1 MLIRELL
8 AKSGLP
14 PIKTIRPD
22 STLFDLSGQLRKH
35 DIGALLVVDGQ
46 NRMIGVVSERDVV
59 RAITIYDDGV
69 VGTPVADIMTR
80 SVITCAP
87 GDDVVD
93 TLELMNATHIRH
105 MPVLDQGKPLAM
117 ISIREFDRVC
127 RHLQIQSRTDEL
139 TGLANRRYFLETLK
153 TELARS
159 RRYHTPLSLAILD
172 IDHFKHINDTFGH
185 DTGDRV
191 LCDLGKLL
199 VRELRTFDGIG
210 RLGGEE
216 FAILFPNTSAENAKL
231 ACERVIAAIRMR
243 EVVTDEGGTR
253 YTASFGLTDVSA
265 DMTDG
270 QAFLKAADKLLYQAK
285 GEGRNR
291 VVTRSQSPSSNPGAR
306 FPVQNANPASCE
318 PDDRAPYTAT

>member
-8 AKSGLP
+8 AKSELP
-14 PIKTIRPD
+14 PVKTVRPD
-22 STLFDLSGQLRKH
+22 STIYDLSGQLRKH
-35 DIGALLVVDGQ
+35 DIGALLVVDEH
-46 NRMIGVVSERDVV
+46 NTMLGVVSERDIV
-59 RAITIYDDGV
+59 RAITEYDDRV

-80 SVITCAP
+80 SVITCVP

-93 TLELMNATHIRH
+93 TLELMNSRHIRH

-139 TGLANRRYFLETLK
+139 TGLANRRYFLETLE

-172 IDHFKHINDTFGH
+172 IDHFKHINDNFGH
-185 DTGDRV
+185 DAGDRV

-216 FAILFPNTSAENAKL
+216 FAILFPNTTAANAKL

-243 EVVTDEGGTR
+243 EVVTEEGSTR
-253 YTASFGLTDVSA
+253 YTASFGLTDAGA
-265 DMTDG
+265 DTTDG

-291 VVTRSQSPSSNPGAR
+291 VVSRPQAPSSGPGAGY
-306 FPVQNANPASCE
+306 PIQNANPATCE
-318 PDDRAPYTAT
+318 PEEVAAYTAT

>member
-8 AKSGLP
+8 ARSELP
-14 PIKTIRPD
+14 PVKTVRPD
-22 STLFDLSGQLRKH
+22 STIYELSGQLRRH
-35 DIGALLVVDGQ
+35 DVGALLVVDEH
-46 NRMIGVVSERDVV
+46 NTMLGVVSERDVV
-59 RAITIYDDGV
+59 RAITEYDDGV

-80 SVITCAP
+80 TVITCAP

-93 TLELMNATHIRH
+93 TLELMNSKHIRH
-105 MPVLDQGKPLAM
+105 MPVLDRGKPLAM

-139 TGLANRRYFLETLK
+139 TGLANRRYFLETLE

-172 IDHFKHINDTFGH
+172 IDHFKHINDTLGH
-185 DTGDRV
+185 DAGDRV

-199 VRELRTFDGIG
+199 VSELRTFDGIG

-216 FAILFPNTSAENAKL
+216 FAILFPNTTAANAEL
-231 ACERVIAAIRMR
+231 ACERVIAAIGTR
-243 EVVTDEGGTR
+243 EVMTDEGSTR
-253 YTASFGLTDVSA
+253 YTASFGLTDA
-265 DMTDG
+265 GDDTADG

-285 GEGRNR
+285 ADGRNR
-291 VVTRSQSPSSNPGAR
+291 IVTRPHDPLSNPSDRLPIQSGAST
-306 FPVQNANPASCE
+306 NCE
-318 PDDRAPYTAT
+318 PEDAASYTAT

>member
-8 AKSGLP
+8 ANSELP
-14 PIKTIRPD
+14 PVRTVGPDRTIYE
-22 STLFDLSGQLRKH
+22 LSGQLRRH
-35 DIGALLVVDGQ
+35 DVGAMLVVDRYGK
-46 NRMIGVVSERDVV
+46 MLGVVSERDVV
-59 RAITIYDDGV
+59 RAITEYDDGV
-69 VGTPVADIMTR
+69 VGTPVEAIMTR
-80 SVITCAP
+80 TVIACAP

-93 TLELMNATHIRH
+93 TLELMNRKHIRH
-105 MPVLDQGKPLAM
+105 MPVLDLGKPLAM

-139 TGLANRRYFLETLK
+139 TGLANRRYFLETLE

-185 DTGDRV
+185 DAGDQV

-199 VRELRTFDGIG
+199 VSELRTFDGIG

-216 FAILFPNTSAENAKL
+216 FAILFPNTMAANAQM
-231 ACERVIAAIRMR
+231 ACERVIAAIRTR
-243 EVVTDEGGTR
+243 EVMTDEGSTR
-253 YTASFGLTDVSA
+253 YTASFGLTDAGDDTA
-265 DMTDG
+265 DA

-291 VVTRSQSPSSNPGAR
+291 VVTRSRNPSSNPGGSLPNQSA
-306 FPVQNANPASCE
+306 ASAICE
-318 PDDRAPYTAT
+318 PEEAASYTAT